1 MLRTYLIDET
11 GGRSVLIANSRKAT
25 VAQTTAFQRILKML
39 RSVRNPDD
47 YGQRVSIRAEVRDVK
62 TDALYRRIE
71 GTLSGGRLT
80 MRGVQII

>member
-11 GGRSVLIANSRKAT
+11 GGRTVLIASSRKAT

-39 RSVRNPDD
+39 RSVRNRGDSN
-47 YGQRVSIRAEVRDVK
+47 QCVTIRAEVRDVK

-71 GTLSGGRLT
+71 GSISHGYLR

>member
-11 GGRSVLIANSRKAT
+11 GGRTVLIANSRKAT
-25 VAQTTAFQRILKML
+25 VAQTTAFQRILKIL
-39 RSVRNPDD
+39 RSVRNRDD
-47 YGQRVSIRAEVRDVK
+47 YGQRVTVRDVK
-62 TDALYRRIE
+62 TDALYRKIE

>member
-11 GGRSVLIANSRKAT
+11 GGRTVLIANSRKAT
-25 VAQTTAFQRILKML
+25 VAQTTAFQRILKIL
-39 RSVRNPDD
+39 RSVRSRDA
-47 YGQRVSIRAEVRDVK
+47 YERVTIRAEVRDVK
-62 TDALYRRIE
+62 TDALYRKIE